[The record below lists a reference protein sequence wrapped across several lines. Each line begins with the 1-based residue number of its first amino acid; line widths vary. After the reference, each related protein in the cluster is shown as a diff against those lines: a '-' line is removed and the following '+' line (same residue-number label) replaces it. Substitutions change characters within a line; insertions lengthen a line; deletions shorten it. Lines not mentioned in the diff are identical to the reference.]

1 MNSARGRQ
9 TTWGLLLLIALS
21 ASLIASTCGKPSGR
35 LLKKGTG
42 IAINSSA
49 DLQPDADPGPA
60 KIVYAGTVIP
70 VQTKRRNED
79 GDYVMDF
86 WYQGTIMETEKYRS
100 TPTEFD
106 LVNAAGEDYSPPL
119 PLLYFPMNAGDSWK
133 WSGQMVISPT
143 SHNATA
149 VVSTRED
156 EINVGTMAHALVV
169 EVDLS
174 IDNGTT
180 SPATRKLTFWFVKG
194 KGVVKREFGASTS
207 RIPATASQ
215 DEVAN

>member
-1 MNSARGRQ
+1 MNNSRSRQ
-9 TTWGLLLLIALS
+9 LTWGLLLLVALVG
-21 ASLIASTCGKPSGR
+21 SLIASTCGKPSGR
-35 LLKKGTG
+35 LVKKGTG

-49 DLQPDADPGPA
+49 DLRPDADPGPE
-60 KIVYAGTVIP
+60 KIVYAGTVVP
-70 VQTKRRNED
+70 VETKRNNVN

-86 WYQGTIMETEKYRS
+86 WYKGYSMETEKYKS
-100 TPTEFD
+100 TPSEFD

-133 WSGQMVISPT
+133 WSGQMVTEPI

-149 VVSTRED
+149 IISTRED

-174 IDNGTT
+174 IDNGTST
-180 SPATRKLTFWFVKG
+180 PATRQLTFWFVKD
-194 KGVVKREFGASTS
+194 KGVVKRDFGASTS
-207 RIPATASQ
+207 RIPGAAST
-215 DEVAN
+215 D